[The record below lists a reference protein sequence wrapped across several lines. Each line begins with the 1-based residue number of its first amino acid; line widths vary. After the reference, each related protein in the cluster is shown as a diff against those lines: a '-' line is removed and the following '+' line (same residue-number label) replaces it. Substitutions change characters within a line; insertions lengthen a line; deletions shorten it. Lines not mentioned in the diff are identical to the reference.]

1 MTNSPAQQAKG
12 EASMSVRMSTAYVAP
27 AVDRESDDGSNGSGT
42 SENTP
47 DSKQDAV
54 EMRQ

>member
-1 MTNSPAQQAKG
+1 
-12 EASMSVRMSTAYVAP
+12 MSTAYVAP